1 MSRVSIFQIGDD
13 ISQNYYSLYYFMRKK
28 WGKMDNTVLGYK
40 KGSKLNSKVG
50 FATAT
55 TKLYM
60 VIFVTF
66 LKKVVSHSSKYR

>member
-1 MSRVSIFQIGDD
+1 MFQ
-13 ISQNYYSLYYFMRKK
+13 YFKLETIYPKIATHFTILCVKM
-28 WGKMDNTVLGYK
+28 GKMDNTVLGYK
-40 KGSKLNSKVG
+40 KGSKLNSEVG